1 MNAKILTPNI
11 TTPPTPGR
19 SLYIT
24 RYIPHFQMYTICN
37 EEINTPFTT
46 ILVSLEI
53 FMDAFLSMYLILIYF
68 GLESKCFVFIKN

>member
-1 MNAKILTPNI
+1 
-11 TTPPTPGR
+11 
-19 SLYIT
+19 
-24 RYIPHFQMYTICN
+24 MYTICN

-53 FMDAFLSMYLILIYF
+53 FMDAFISMYLILIYF